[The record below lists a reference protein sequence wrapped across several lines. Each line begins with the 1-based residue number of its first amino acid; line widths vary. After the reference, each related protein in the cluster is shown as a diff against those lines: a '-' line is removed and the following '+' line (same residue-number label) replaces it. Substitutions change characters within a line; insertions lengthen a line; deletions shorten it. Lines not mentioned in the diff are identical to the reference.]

1 MWGLVSE
8 SRPFGTLDYLVSGG
22 VGGAACVN
30 IMGICRVLA
39 MLFICCVCSYDPMS
53 VFLW

>member
-8 SRPFGTLDYLVSGG
+8 SRPFGTLDNLVSGG

-39 MLFICCVCSYDPMS
+39 MLGAFTVGVLLFGHMT
-53 VFLW
+53 